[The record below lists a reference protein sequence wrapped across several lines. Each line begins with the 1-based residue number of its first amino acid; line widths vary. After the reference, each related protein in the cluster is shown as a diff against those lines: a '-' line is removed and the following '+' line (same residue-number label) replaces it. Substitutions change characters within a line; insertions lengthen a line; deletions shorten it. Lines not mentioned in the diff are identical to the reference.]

1 MKKTA
6 LTALQAQLEII
17 STLKY
22 GNKQKERGGDGVVY
36 TRVSSQEQAENNGS
50 LEVQM
55 KYCDSFGLTNKIPV
69 CAHFGGTY
77 ESAKTD
83 GRKEF
88 KRMLEYVRK
97 HKNVSYIIVFNY
109 DRFSRTGAAASQL
122 SEQLRKE
129 GIIVKSVTQDIDTST
144 AIGRL
149 QENFFHLLNNF
160 DNSLKSERTI
170 INTREVME
178 KGYWPY
184 APPLGYKNLKKKHRA
199 CFHEYIITDE
209 GKKLK
214 KGFQMIAGR
223 KYLFNEVVEYLRK
236 RGVSITIKSFRHIFS
251 NPFYA
256 GYVTGKL
263 VGGKLIKGHHPS
275 IIDLKTFLAVQD
287 VLNDNPVAGVPKVS
301 RHDEVPLKIFA
312 KDELS
317 GKPFTGYTTK
327 GSWYYKTKDAAIPVN
342 VSSRHLN
349 GLFVDMLAGY
359 EYKPSAK
366 KKIEVALTRELR
378 KRFSDIVKD
387 SVQIKKRIA
396 EKKALLEKVERKFIN
411 DQITED
417 LYQKHSTQLREE
429 IAGLSKEIESTS
441 VNSSNLEEAVSKCLN
456 IAQNLSQAWVSAEYE
471 NKQSLQKLVF
481 PEGILYNK
489 QKGVVRTPRVN
500 SLFAAIPL
508 LAGVSEE
515 KEKANPL
522 KNRPYSDK
530 VPEIGIEPIH
540 RYRRQI
546 LSLLR
551 LPIPPPGQ
559 YLR

>member
-540 RYRRQI
+540 RCRRQI

-551 LPIPPPGQ
+551 LPVPPPGHN
-559 YLR
+559 RS

>member
-540 RYRRQI
+540 RCRRQI

-551 LPIPPPGQ
+551 LPVPPPGHNQ
-559 YLR
+559 S